1 MIKAAKNVK
10 RLFIILGFK
19 DSNLCILVILQKGMV
34 KNSSKQLGLEG
45 EKQSREFLQNKGYTI
60 LEQNWRFKKY
70 EVDLIARKDD
80 LIVFIEVK
88 TRKNNTFGEPE
99 VFVTRKKQSFLI
111 AAANQYLIERNIDLS
126 SRFDVVSL
134 VGTGSELSVNHLE
147 GAFHPNIHK

>member
-1 MIKAAKNVK
+1 M
-10 RLFIILGFK
+10 
-19 DSNLCILVILQKGMV
+19 

-45 EKQSREFLQNKGYTI
+45 EAQAKKHLEEKGYTI
-60 LEQNWRFKKY
+60 LEKNWRFKKY

-99 VFVTRKKQSFLI
+99 VFVTRKKQNFLI
-111 AAANQYLIERNIDLS
+111 AAANQYLMERNIDLS

-134 VGTGSELSVNHLE
+134 VGIGTELSVNHLE
-147 GAFHPNIHK
+147 EAFHPTIIK